1 MRLCKIEINGQTYR
15 LCLNGAALFDIY
27 DKFGTK
33 GFLTDHIKGNSRKA
47 FNATCWM
54 FAKLAEQGELVRR
67 HQGYDK
73 QEIKLP
79 EHFQTFFR
87 PVDVLTARQAIETA
101 VQMGFAREEA
111 EDENEEIDLGL
122 QELEKKRERADPAPV
137 FADRDAISRPER
149 AGGDAADD
157 RSGG

>member
-27 DKFGTK
+27 DKFGTN

-73 QEIKLP
+73 QEIKPP

-111 EDENEEIDLGL
+111 EDESQEIDLGL
-122 QELEKKRERADPAPV
+122 QELEKKTG
-137 FADRDAISRPER
+137 
-149 AGGDAADD
+149 AG
-157 RSGG
+157 